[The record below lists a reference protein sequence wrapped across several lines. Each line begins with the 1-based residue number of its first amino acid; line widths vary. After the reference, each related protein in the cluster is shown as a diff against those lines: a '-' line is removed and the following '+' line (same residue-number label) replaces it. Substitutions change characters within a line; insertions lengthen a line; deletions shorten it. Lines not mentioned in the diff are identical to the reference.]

1 MAKCDK
7 KMFLF
12 LCTVLLEVT
21 WALRLMRIGF
31 KNPRKAFFSRGVE
44 GTNKTS
50 ASMTTNSGAGDQAS
64 YSCSDGYLMLAN
76 TTRGNF
82 SNEKSH

>member
-1 MAKCDK
+1 M
-7 KMFLF
+7 
-12 LCTVLLEVT
+12 
-21 WALRLMRIGF
+21 
-31 KNPRKAFFSRGVE
+31 E

-82 SNEKSH
+82 SNENSITKDGRIIPVHIFIKA